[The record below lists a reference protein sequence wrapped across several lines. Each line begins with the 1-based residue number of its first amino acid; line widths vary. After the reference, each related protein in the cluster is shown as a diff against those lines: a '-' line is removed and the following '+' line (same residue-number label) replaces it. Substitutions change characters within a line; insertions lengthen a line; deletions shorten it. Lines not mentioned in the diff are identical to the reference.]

1 MTAPII
7 IFMYNRPTHAAYAL
21 EALSKNELAIES
33 DLTIFCDGPKS
44 SKDLELVRL
53 TREVA
58 YSAKGFRSVRIVE
71 RTINMGL
78 ANSIING
85 VTEVCNKRGRVI
97 VLEDD
102 LVTAPSFLR
111 FMNNALDKYQ
121 DELRVGSIHGYWYPV
136 DCAVPDT
143 FFLRGASCWGWATWS
158 RAWQQFES
166 DGVKLLKDLR
176 SHNLQKE
183 FDLGGACK
191 YTNMLKAQVA
201 GRNNSWAIRWHASAF
216 IAGLLQLSPGK
227 SLVQNIGFDNS
238 GTHCSASEDYDV
250 SLSIA
255 PPNLKDIPIVQ
266 SEIAYSA
273 LIRYYKAK
281 KQSFTRRAIGKL
293 RRIMNR
299 RVN

>member
-7 IFMYNRPTHAAYAL
+7 IFLYNRPTHATYAL
-21 EALSKNELAIES
+21 EALSKNELALES

-44 SKDLELVRL
+44 LKDIELVRL

-71 RTINMGL
+71 RSINMGL

-85 VTEVCNKRGRVI
+85 VTEVCNKWGRVI

-102 LVTAPSFLR
+102 LITAPSFLR

-121 DELRVGSIHGYWYPV
+121 DESRIGSIHGYWYPV
-136 DCAVPDT
+136 DCVVPDT

-176 SHNLQKE
+176 SLNLEKE
-183 FDLGGACK
+183 FDLDGAFK

-201 GRNNSWAIRWHASAF
+201 GRNHSWAIRWHASTF
-216 IAGLLQLSPGK
+216 IANLLQLSPGK
-227 SLVQNIGFDNS
+227 SLVQNIGFDYS
-238 GTHCSASEDYDV
+238 GTHCSDSREYDV
-250 SLSIA
+250 SLGIA
-255 PPNLKDIPIVQ
+255 PPYLQDIPIEQ
-266 SEIAYSA
+266 SEIAHSA
-273 LIRYYKAK
+273 LISYYKAK
-281 KQSFTRRAIGKL
+281 KQSFTRRALGKL
-293 RRIMNR
+293 KRIINR
-299 RVN
+299 QVY

>member
-7 IFMYNRPTHAAYAL
+7 MFMYNRPIHATLAL

-44 SKDLELVRL
+44 LKDVELVRL

-71 RTINMGL
+71 RATNMGL

-85 VTEVCNKRGRVI
+85 VTDVCNKRDRVI

-121 DELRVGSIHGYWYPV
+121 DESRVGSIHGYWYPV
-136 DCAVPDT
+136 DCVVPDT

-158 RAWQQFES
+158 RAWQRFES
-166 DGVKLLKDLR
+166 DGLKLLKELR
-176 SHNLQKE
+176 SRNLQND
-183 FDLGGACK
+183 FDLDGAFK

-216 IAGLLQLSPGK
+216 IADLLQLSPGK
-227 SLVQNIGFDNS
+227 SLIQNIGFDYS
-238 GTHCSASEDYDV
+238 GTHCSDSREYDV
-250 SLSIA
+250 SLGVA
-255 PPNLKDIPIVQ
+255 PSYLQDIPIEQ
-266 SEIAYSA
+266 SEIAHSA
-273 LIRYYKAK
+273 LINYYRAK
-281 KQSFTRRAIGKL
+281 KQSFTRRALGKL
-293 RRIMNR
+293 SRIING
-299 RVN
+299 RVH